1 MKSNFV
7 NLHVHTAVGSLL
19 DSIAKIPDI
28 VKFAVDNNQPAK
40 IGRASCRE
48 RV

>member
-1 MKSNFV
+1 MENNNFV

-28 VKFAVDNNQPAK
+28 VKFAVDNNQPAIADRK
-40 IGRASCRE
+40 S
-48 RV
+48 VV